1 MKNRKPMALL
11 LAALLALAVLA
22 GGCSAPKGEG
32 AFTAKTLDGGTFTP
46 EDLAAKDLTAINF
59 WGTYCA
65 PCIQEMPD
73 LAEFSKAL
81 PENVQLVTVCVDSI
95 GNTESAK
102 EILQEAGF
110 EGVTL
115 LVEKTSSEDFLAL
128 CASVQAVPTTIFM
141 DRKGNIM
148 GDALIGRQKD
158 LAESFTKGVNAV
170 LKSSGK
176 AEITVEVQ

>member
-1 MKNRKPMALL
+1 MRLKRIFSLGLAVILSLTL
-11 LAALLALAVLA
+11 LA
-22 GGCSAPKGEG
+22 GCSEDSSLNS
-32 AFTAKTLDGGTFTP
+32 FSTNTLDGGTFTQ
-46 EDLAAKDLTAINF
+46 EDIKAKDVTVINF
-59 WGTYCA
+59 WGTFCG
-65 PCIQEMPD
+65 PCRAEMPD
-73 LAEFSKAL
+73 LAAYAKAL